1 MFIVYNYV
9 KLNEYTSEVST
20 LNNQLAAL
28 KQTETDLNNEL
39 VKRVDL
45 MEIERIAKDDYGM
58 IKNDHLT
65 KKYITIENED
75 KTEVVTDEPETS
87 GSSYTTLMSIIADL
101 FSEFFQ

>member
-1 MFIVYNYV
+1 
-9 KLNEYTSEVST
+9 
-20 LNNQLAAL
+20 
-28 KQTETDLNNEL
+28 
-39 VKRVDL
+39 

-75 KTEVVTDEPETS
+75 KTEVVTDEPEIS

>member
-9 KLNEYTSEVST
+9 KLNEYTSEAST
-20 LNNQLAAL
+20 LTNQLTAL
-28 KQTETDLNNEL
+28 KQTEEELNNEL
-39 VKRVDL
+39 AKRVDL
-45 MEIERIAKDDYGM
+45 MEIERIAKEDYGM

-75 KTEVVTDEPETS
+75 KTVVVTDEPEGT